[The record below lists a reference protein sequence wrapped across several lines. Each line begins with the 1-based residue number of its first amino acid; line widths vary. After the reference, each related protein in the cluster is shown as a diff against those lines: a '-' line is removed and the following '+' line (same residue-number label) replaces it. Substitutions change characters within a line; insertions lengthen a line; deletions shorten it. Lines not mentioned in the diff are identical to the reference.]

1 MEIKVGILDKLYIKF
16 IYIFHIEIS
25 EATKDFGFEGPSFAF
40 PDMEDAFDMANLE
53 NFFNENF
60 FKKTRPTIENNFEKD
75 QFGGVPES
83 HYEPTF
89 KSVSSSSV
97 RPNLESKG
105 FGSDSWTDSE
115 LSSPVQLNFETK
127 NFGSDSWSDSELSA
141 PVQPNFESKNFDTD
155 SWSDYEQ
162 RSNFESKNFDTD
174 SWSDSEQQQSNFESK
189 NFGSDSWGDTELP
202 IGPSLESLKEFENLK
217 SRKFVSDSWDDSK
230 IGRTGQQIMERRYD
244 KIDYGAVFISNL

>member
-1 MEIKVGILDKLYIKF
+1 
-16 IYIFHIEIS
+16 
-25 EATKDFGFEGPSFAF
+25 
-40 PDMEDAFDMANLE
+40 MEDAFDMANLE

-60 FKKTRPTIENNFEKD
+60 FKKTRVKIENNFEKD

-105 FGSDSWTDSE
+105 FGSDSWGDSE
-115 LSSPVQLNFETK
+115 ISSPVQLNFESK
-127 NFGSDSWSDSELSA
+127 NFGSDSWSDSEISA
-141 PVQPNFESKNFDTD
+141 PVQPNFESKNFETD
-155 SWSDYEQ
+155 SWSDYDQ
-162 RSNFESKNFDTD
+162 RSNFES
-174 SWSDSEQQQSNFESK
+174 E

-244 KIDYGAVFISNL
+244 KIEKDDEKITEDIEKVTENVEKISKNEEVSEDSKKILNILDHPETTLRTRVKGNFVIKNCWCFTDLA